1 LLSLLLHLP
10 LDLTRY
16 EEDFND
22 YLLCVCRAFGIRPG
36 QETHAECRL
45 NAMIGYEHPL
55 SYGNAVEI
63 YGEVGNH
70 WQKPT
75 CCRFWKGY
83 YWDGGLVYKQR
94 LVRYKNGMLRFR
106 LGPQFGAT
114 QKKFF
119 LGVEAGFEY
128 SYVFQN
134 GWEFS
139 LIQKNNVNFLHGD
152 TFRNGLL
159 LGVKIPF

>member
-1 LLSLLLHLP
+1 MPWKSTVKWGTIGRNP
-10 LDLTRY
+10 P
-16 EEDFND
+16 
-22 YLLCVCRAFGIRPG
+22 VAGSGRA
-36 QETHAECRL
+36 T
-45 NAMIGYEHPL
+45 IGMADW
-55 SYGNAVEI
+55 SI
-63 YGEVGNH
+63 
-70 WQKPT
+70 
-75 CCRFWKGY
+75 
-83 YWDGGLVYKQR
+83 
-94 LVRYKNGMLRFR
+94 GMLRFR

-119 LGVEAGFEY
+119 LGVETGFEY

>member
-1 LLSLLLHLP
+1 MPWKS
-10 LDLTRY
+10 T
-16 EEDFND
+16 
-22 YLLCVCRAFGIRPG
+22 VKWGI
-36 QETHAECRL
+36 
-45 NAMIGYEHPL
+45 IGRNPP
-55 SYGNAVEI
+55 V
-63 YGEVGNH
+63 
-70 WQKPT
+70 
-75 CCRFWKGY
+75 
-83 YWDGGLVYKQR
+83 
-94 LVRYKNGMLRFR
+94 
-106 LGPQFGAT
+106 GPQFGAT

>member
-1 LLSLLLHLP
+1 M
-10 LDLTRY
+10 
-16 EEDFND
+16 
-22 YLLCVCRAFGIRPG
+22 PG
-36 QETHAECRL
+36 SCFPNTL
-45 NAMIGYEHPL
+45 NATVGYEHPL
-55 SYGNAVEI
+55 YYGNAVEI
-63 YGEVGNH
+63 YGEVGNRLAESDR
-70 WQKPT
+70 
-75 CCRFWKGY
+75 CRFWKGY
-83 YWDGGLVYKQR
+83 YWDGGMVYKHR

-106 LGPQFGAT
+106 WGPQFGAT

>member
-1 LLSLLLHLP
+1 MIICCAFAVLSASAQ
-10 LDLTRY
+10 DKKLTLNAG
-16 EEDFND
+16 FLFPN
-22 YLLCVCRAFGIRPG
+22 
-36 QETHAECRL
+36 TL

-94 LVRYKNGMLRFR
+94 LVRYKNGML
-106 LGPQFGAT
+106 L
-114 QKKFF
+114 
-119 LGVEAGFEY
+119 
-128 SYVFQN
+128 
-134 GWEFS
+134 S
-139 LIQKNNVNFLHGD
+139 LIH
-152 TFRNGLL
+152 
-159 LGVKIPF
+159 I